1 MKEID
6 AKIFG
11 YKITFI
17 DYVGFL
23 ILFFSDLYCFWY
35 YDRMLLFLLGLL
47 IFIIILF
54 AADRCLHTIYTL
66 TYKEIIIK
74 EGWFSKKKTLS
85 LVNIKNITTRPLVF
99 QMGHVVVLTKTDE
112 TYISFQPKNRI
123 KFIVALQNRINILI
137 CNRYEK

>member
-1 MKEID
+1 MNEID

-23 ILFFSDLYCFWY
+23 ILFFSDLYCFWH
-35 YDRMLLFLLGLL
+35 YDIMLLFLLGLL

-74 EGWFSKKKTLS
+74 EGWFSKKKILP

-123 KFIVALQNRINILI
+123 KFIVAMQNRMNILI

>member
-1 MKEID
+1 MNEID